1 MTHLVNKNHVLKNHA
16 IYTLLLHMLA
26 RITDR
31 RAEEIDSDL

>member
-1 MTHLVNKNHVLKNHA
+1 MTHLVNKNHVSKNHA
-16 IYTLLLHMLA
+16 IYTLLLCTLA